1 MKKILEIG
9 VGSISVIQEKKEWL
23 LLMLDIEIEKL
34 FNTSIITN
42 ISFLNISVLKLPI
55 KLTNKMDGTVGSKKL
70 LFA

>member
-34 FNTSIITN
+34 SNISITIN
-42 ISFLNISVLKLPI
+42 ISFLNISVLKSPI
-55 KLTNKMDGTVGSKKL
+55 KLINKMDGTVGSKKL